1 MPKKPQ
7 QRPPHLTGA
16 AAALVPLLA
25 LALTACGTQSG
36 TGSGAGDGST
46 SVRPDVPVTGVHWTV
61 ESVTVDGRKTA
72 APAGAHVR
80 IDTKG
85 RAKGNFGCN
94 HFSARATVQGDT
106 VTLSDTG
113 MTEIGCPEP
122 LQGFEDALKSALTG
136 TLKAKLTDGELTLTT
151 GDGDTIRLSEQP
163 PAPLVGT
170 KWTVN
175 SLVSG
180 QAATSLPAGTEGK
193 ASFVF
198 GKDGSVRGT
207 LGCNQ
212 FNASVTT
219 EGSTMTFGRVTTTRK
234 LCRGPEMELERA
246 LLKTMK
252 GKVAYTIDH
261 RSLTVTAP
269 DKTGF
274 AAAAAEAGA
283 TPGAENK
290 ATRAP
295 AGQ

>member
-7 QRPPHLTGA
+7 QKPRKQPHVTGA

-36 TGSGAGDGST
+36 NGSGAGDGST

-61 ESVTVDGRKTA
+61 ESVTVDGKKTA
-72 APAGAHVR
+72 APAGAHVE

-94 HFSARATVQGDT
+94 HFNAKATVEGDT

-136 TLKAKLTDGELTLTT
+136 TLKAKLTDGALTLTT
-151 GDGDTIRLSEQP
+151 ADGDSVRLSEQP

-198 GKDGSVRGT
+198 GKDDSVRGT

-212 FNASVTT
+212 FNASVSTD
-219 EGSTMTFGRVTTTRK
+219 GSTMTFGRVTTTRK

-274 AAAAAEAGA
+274 AAGAEAG
-283 TPGAENK
+283 TESK

>member
-1 MPKKPQ
+1 MPTTPTTPKKQPYA
-7 QRPPHLTGA
+7 TA

-36 TGSGAGDGST
+36 NGTGAGDGST

-61 ESVTVDGRKTA
+61 ESVTVDGRETA

-80 IDTKG
+80 IDGKG

-94 HFSARATVQGDT
+94 HFDARAAVEGDT

-122 LQGFEDALKSALTG
+122 LQGFEDALKSVLTG
-136 TLKAKLTDGELTLTT
+136 KLKATLKDGRLTLTT
-151 GDGDTIRLSEQP
+151 ADGDTVRLGEQP

-180 QAATSLPAGTEGK
+180 RAATSLPPGTEGR
-193 ASFVF
+193 ATLVF

-212 FNASVTT
+212 FSAAVTT
-219 EGSTMTFGRVTTTRK
+219 DGSTMTFGRVTTTRK
-234 LCRGPEMELERA
+234 LCAGPQMELEQA
-246 LLKTMK
+246 LLATMK
-252 GKVAYTIDH
+252 GKVRYAIEH
-261 RSLTVTAP
+261 RGLTVTAAGG
-269 DKTGF
+269 TGF
-274 AAAAAEAGA
+274 AA
-283 TPGAENK
+283 GAENR
-290 ATRAP
+290 TTTAP

>member
-1 MPKKPQ
+1 MPTMLRK
-7 QRPPHLTGA
+7 PPHRTRA

-25 LALTACGTQSG
+25 LGLTACGTQG
-36 TGSGAGDGST
+36 GNGSGAGDGSS

-72 APAGAHVR
+72 APAGAHVE

-94 HFSARATVQGDT
+94 HFNARAAVEGDT
-106 VTLSDTG
+106 ITVSDTG
-113 MTEIGCPEP
+113 MTEMGCPEP

-136 TLKAKLTDGELTLTT
+136 KLKARLADGELTLTT
-151 GDGDTIRLSEQP
+151 TDGDSIRLSEQP

-198 GKDGSVRGT
+198 GKDGSVRGN

-212 FNASVTT
+212 FSAPVTT
-219 EGSTMTFGRVTTTRK
+219 EGSTLTFGRVTSTRK
-234 LCRGPEMELERA
+234 LCPGPEMELERA
-246 LLKTMK
+246 LLETMK
-252 GKVAYTIDH
+252 GKVTYKIDH
-261 RSLTVTAP
+261 RSLTLAAP
-269 DKTGF
+269 DGTGF
-274 AAAAAEAGA
+274 AAGAQAAEGA
-283 TPGAENK
+283 K
-290 ATRAP
+290 
-295 AGQ
+295 